1 MKDTKNTNSKAL
13 FNIET
18 KGEEIN
24 DKNKKPEIEKE
35 IIFSQ
40 NYEELQDMDYEQ
52 AIIYDK
58 RNFMKIY
65 LAFLVDTQIIL
76 GTFCNENYLNLLII
90 KLSFFVCTFQISF
103 FLNAFFY
110 TDEYIS
116 DAYHNDGV
124 LDFFLA
130 YPNHFIPSLQL

>member
-1 MKDTKNTNSKAL
+1 MIWPENGKKEIIFTNNFSPIINIKTPVLNINNNNQETENNQNNIYKIKSNRKKFIKKKRLKNNDITNKKRKMKDTKNTNSKAL

-35 IIFSQ
+35 IILSQ

-58 RNFMKIY
+58 RNFLK
-65 LAFLVDTQIIL
+65 
-76 GTFCNENYLNLLII
+76 
-90 KLSFFVCTFQISF
+90 
-103 FLNAFFY
+103 
-110 TDEYIS
+110 YIGHS
-116 DAYHNDGV
+116 
-124 LDFFLA
+124 
-130 YPNHFIPSLQL
+130 